1 VSNTADISLV
11 TLLGRD
17 VINGAGRLEAG
28 RKHVHVS
35 LCYNEHMD
43 TTIRNLDES
52 AYRELKARAALSG
65 KTIGELVTEAI
76 RGYLARPTA
85 LTKRGSLRDLTPEAY
100 PKGNE
105 RLSEQVDAIVYGV

>member
-1 VSNTADISLV
+1 M
-11 TLLGRD
+11 TLY
-17 VINGAGRLEAG
+17 
-28 RKHVHVS
+28 
-35 LCYNEHMD
+35 YNEHMD
-43 TTIRNLDES
+43 TTIRNLDER
-52 AYRELKARAALSG
+52 AYRELKARAALTG

-76 RGYLARPTA
+76 RGYLARPIA